1 MTKYYHLISCEYLS
15 YLIIVCKMWKGKSVT
30 GTHHIN
36 SLREKKYYDSDM
48 CNKNTG

>member
-1 MTKYYHLISCEYLS
+1 MTKYYHLTLYEYLN
-15 YLIIVCKMWKGKSVT
+15 YLIIACKTWKGKSVT
-30 GTHHIN
+30 GNHYIN